1 MSINDTDMN
10 TEQPLTLKEVRE
22 ALSENDALRLSPETT
37 DGERR
42 TLEEAALAL
51 RTLEREMM
59 EAASDTLVERLGQAS
74 KPLEELARD
83 IRAKVTSMNAP
94 AKFLEH
100 IRKAI
105 SLVIRFLT
113 EAGRW

>member
-1 MSINDTDMN
+1 MDN
-10 TEQPLTLKEVRE
+10 QKTLKEIRE
-22 ALSENDALRLSPETT
+22 AIAENDALRLSPEAT
-37 DGERR
+37 EEQRR

-51 RTLEREMM
+51 RSLERELIESAS
-59 EAASDTLVERLGQAS
+59 EAIVGRLEQAS
-74 KPLEELARD
+74 VPLEELARD

-100 IRKAI
+100 IKKAA
-105 SLVIRFLT
+105 SLVTRFLT